1 MKYLFVFLL
10 AMIMALGSAQA
21 QKLESA
27 KPYGSK
33 GLYTVTPTDDTIT
46 IAPKY
51 SASAY
56 VVPVDTNV
64 YMAIDTTYSN
74 PLNLVY
80 LQLTADDTKRYVYFI
95 SGFQAAADDSINAT
109 KTKVYTFVTSTA
121 GKFTLIGKSAE
132 Y

>member
-1 MKYLFVFLL
+1 MAVMM
-10 AMIMALGSAQA
+10 AMGSAEA

-33 GLYTVTPTDDTIT
+33 GLYTVTPTNDTIT

-56 VVPVDTNV
+56 VVPADTNV
-64 YMAIDTTYSN
+64 YMAIDTTLSA

-80 LQLTADDTKRYVYFI
+80 IQLKADETKRYVYFI
-95 SGFQAAADDSINAT
+95 DGFQGAANDSITAN
-109 KTKVYTFVTSTA
+109 KTKVYTFMTTTA
-121 GKFTLIGKSAE
+121 GKFTLLGKSAE